1 MMLIVAI
8 AIWLIVALF
17 FVVLCRG
24 AASADGRDT
33 FSAGRYPSA
42 RANDLRADVA
52 AIVLGKDRS
61 APTAPTAA
69 EVRPRARGARGRAG
83 QYAARS

>member
-33 FSAGRYPSA
+33 FSTGRYPSA

-61 APTAPTAA
+61 APTAA
-69 EVRPRARGARGRAG
+69 EVRPRARGARGHAG

>member
-33 FSAGRYPSA
+33 FSTGRYPSA
-42 RANDLRADVA
+42 CANDLRADVA
-52 AIVLGKDRS
+52 AIVLGKDR
-61 APTAPTAA
+61 PAPTAA
-69 EVRPRARGARGRAG
+69 DLRPRARGARGHAG
-83 QYAARS
+83 RYAARS

>member
-1 MMLIVAI
+1 MMLIAAI

-33 FSAGRYPSA
+33 FSTARYPSSS
-42 RANDLRADVA
+42 ANDLRADVA
-52 AIVLGKDRS
+52 AIVLGKDR
-61 APTAPTAA
+61 PAPTAA
-69 EVRPRARGARGRAG
+69 DLRPRARGARGHAG

>member
-17 FVVLCRG
+17 FVALCRG
-24 AASADGRDT
+24 AADADRGDAVWT
-33 FSAGRYPSA
+33 GRYPSA
-42 RANDLRADVA
+42 HANDLRADVA

-61 APTAPTAA
+61 APTAA
-69 EVRPRARGARGRAG
+69 EVRPRARGARGHAG

>member
-33 FSAGRYPSA
+33 FSTARYPSGS
-42 RANDLRADVA
+42 ANDLRADVA

-61 APTAPTAA
+61 APTAADL
-69 EVRPRARGARGRAG
+69 RPRARGARERAG